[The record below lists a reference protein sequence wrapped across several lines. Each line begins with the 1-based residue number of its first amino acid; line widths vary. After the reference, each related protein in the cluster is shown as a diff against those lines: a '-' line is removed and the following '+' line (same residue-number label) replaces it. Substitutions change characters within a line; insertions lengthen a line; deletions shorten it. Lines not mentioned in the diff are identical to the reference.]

1 MNCIVLFT
9 TTNYLDDILP
19 LIFEFKKANIISSIV
34 FITTKREWFD
44 YIRQNVVLYDGVKTV
59 GGKLTYLSKYKNFY
73 LNIFYEIFVL
83 RKLYYSKVLTIE
95 TKSGIVES
103 KLLSIVLGYNRKY
116 WKGQRILSLLR
127 NLPFKSSGNINK
139 YYWSIMGNPD
149 SKEVTIEGYDA
160 ILLTQTQEQYEQC
173 GDMKFITDTRV
184 IQVGYTRAFN
194 EWKQF
199 IGKNINSYFKGEIS
213 TPYFFFP
220 LDVVG
225 VWITGEKCASGA
237 VKLKECLAV
246 LKEYNRD
253 ILTVFK
259 PHHKTDIKKAQ
270 EILDSIGYENY
281 VISYLHP
288 LILMKNAK
296 FTLTYSPSSLLV
308 EAHLNGCT
316 TVEYADYDSRYL
328 EYSRGKP
335 IHLDCVDY
343 FVCRDKQ
350 QLRQVIKELVYDGN
364 DVKKKPKEIEEEV
377 PILSSKEI
385 RYKFN
390 WL

>member
-1 MNCIVLFT
+1 MKCLVFIT
-9 TTNYLDDILP
+9 SINYLDETLP
-19 LIFEFKKANIISSIV
+19 LIFELKKANIISSIV
-34 FITTKREWFD
+34 FITTKKKWHN
-44 YIRQNVVLYDGVKTV
+44 YLIQNVVLYDGIKAV
-59 GGKLTYLSKYKNFY
+59 GGKLTCLNKYTNRY
-73 LNIFYEIFVL
+73 LNILYNIFVL
-83 RKLYYSKVLTIE
+83 RELFYRKVLTIE

-237 VKLKECLAV
+237 VKFIV
-246 LKEYNRD
+246 L
-253 ILTVFK
+253 
-259 PHHKTDIKKAQ
+259 
-270 EILDSIGYENY
+270 
-281 VISYLHP
+281 
-288 LILMKNAK
+288 
-296 FTLTYSPSSLLV
+296 SP
-308 EAHLNGCT
+308 T
-316 TVEYADYDSRYL
+316 
-328 EYSRGKP
+328 
-335 IHLDCVDY
+335 
-343 FVCRDKQ
+343 
-350 QLRQVIKELVYDGN
+350 
-364 DVKKKPKEIEEEV
+364 
-377 PILSSKEI
+377 
-385 RYKFN
+385 
-390 WL
+390 